1 MSPITT
7 FADVE
12 TYSGHA
18 TKPKRSFARWLQLE
32 TRAILIAVKRNR
44 SRRAGLRALEAMDDR
59 LLADIGVDRGQ
70 IRAAVDGHR

>member
-12 TYSGHA
+12 TYSAGA
-18 TKPKRSFARWLQLE
+18 TKPRRSFGRWLQLE
-32 TRAILIAVKRNR
+32 ARAVLVAVKRHR
-44 SRRAGLRALEAMDDR
+44 RRRAGLRALEAMDDR
-59 LLADIGVDRGQ
+59 LLSDLGIDRGQ